1 MYLYCTHPPI
11 CKKEILLKL
20 LTAKWLSPENC
31 ILSINVK
38 PNTGKYSG
46 QTLQAGWCPPWC
58 RRLDIPMQIPVSPGG
73 SSSLPT
79 NPPECTGVPWPRAPQ
94 YFSSRISV
102 SSLMRS
108 QSKFH
113 AGHTVGA
120 IPHRVSCH
128 TSSDMIPP
136 AVVWCDVPPTVA
148 CINAISFSPEEI
160 CFHFCQI

>member
-1 MYLYCTHPPI
+1 MLFMYLYCTHPPI

-79 NPPECTGVPWPRAPQ
+79 DPPECTMVCRDHVRLNTFPLE
-94 YFSSRISV
+94 SV
-102 SSLMRS
+102 SQVSCAAS
-108 QSKFH
+108 QSSMPATQWGQFRT
-113 AGHTVGA
+113 ASVV
-120 IPHRVSCH
+120 I
-128 TSSDMIPP
+128 P
-136 AVVWCDVPPTVA
+136 AV
-148 CINAISFSPEEI
+148 I
-160 CFHFCQI
+160 